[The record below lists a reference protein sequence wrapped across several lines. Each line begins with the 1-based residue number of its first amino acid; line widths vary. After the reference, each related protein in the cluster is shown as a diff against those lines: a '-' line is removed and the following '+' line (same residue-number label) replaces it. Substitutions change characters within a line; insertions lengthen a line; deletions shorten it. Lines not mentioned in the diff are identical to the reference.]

1 MDHFQ
6 TSWGRPRDDVYGAYD
21 HQIHAA
27 SDSAQD
33 AAIPK
38 TSTQSPI
45 VTGTSVIAIKF
56 DKGVIIAADNL
67 ASYGSLARF
76 TDVERLLP
84 VGKDTIVGVG
94 GDISDFQYLERV
106 LGQLEINDN
115 YDNDGLDLTA
125 SNIFHYISNL
135 MYNRRS
141 KMNPLWNAIIVAGVD
156 PVSKEPFLSSVDL
169 RGVTYSSPTIATGFG
184 AYLAVPLLRQ
194 LVDDEK
200 DVAGV
205 TEQAAR
211 EAIDTCMKVLFY
223 RDARSLDKYSVAT
236 LTADG
241 VRFEKN
247 LRPQNMN
254 WNFAS
259 GIKGYGTQD
268 E

>member
-6 TSWGRPRDDVYGAYD
+6 TNWGRPRDDIYGSYD
-21 HQIHAA
+21 KRIHEA
-27 SDSAQD
+27 SD
-33 AAIPK
+33 AAAAANIP
-38 TSTQSPI
+38 TTNTQAPI

-56 DKGVIIAADNL
+56 NKGVIIAADNL

-84 VGKDTIVGVG
+84 VGRDTVVGVG
-94 GDISDFQYLERV
+94 GDISDYQYLQRV
-106 LGQLEINDN
+106 LEQLEINDN
-115 YDNDGLDLTA
+115 YDNDGLELTA
-125 SNIFHYISNL
+125 SNVFHYISNI

-141 KMNPLWNAIIVAGVD
+141 RMNPLWNAIVVAGVD
-156 PVSKEPFLSSVDL
+156 PVTKEPFLSTVDL
-169 RGVTYSSPTIATGFG
+169 RGVTYSAPTLATGFG

-200 DVAGV
+200 DVEKV
-205 TEQAAR
+205 TEEEAR
-211 EAIDTCMKVLFY
+211 KMIDTCMKVLFY

-236 LTADG
+236 ITADG
-241 VRFEKN
+241 VKFDKN
-247 LRPQNMN
+247 VRPENMN
-254 WNFAS
+254 WNFAG